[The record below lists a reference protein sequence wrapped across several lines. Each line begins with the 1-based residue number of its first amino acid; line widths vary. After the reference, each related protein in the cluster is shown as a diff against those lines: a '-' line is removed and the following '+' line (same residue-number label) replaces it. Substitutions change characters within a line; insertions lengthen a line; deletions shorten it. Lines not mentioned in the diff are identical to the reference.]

1 MLPETWTIL
10 KVLKWTRAYFKSHHI
25 EQPRAAAEIL
35 LAHTLGVGRVDLY
48 VQYDRPL
55 ESLELERFRGFIQR
69 RIRREPVAYIV
80 GKKEFW
86 SMDLKVTP
94 DVLIPRPETETLV
107 EAALT
112 IIPPER
118 GPARLNIL
126 DLGTG
131 SGGIVLA
138 MASER
143 PEHRFY
149 AVDRSKRALAV
160 AQDNARML
168 QLDKTV
174 TFLHGDWFAPV
185 RERGRYFDVI
195 VSNPPYIS
203 SPEIEVLPP
212 EIAQYEPRE
221 ALEGGSDGLEAI
233 RLIIKEASCYLVP
246 GGWLV
251 FEIGYD
257 QWAAVEKLIAHS
269 GVYSE
274 WTVIRDYTGHDRVV
288 RTRTTA
294 DNTRKL
300 QNYVAS
306 PKIVC

>member
-10 KVLKWTRAYFKSHHI
+10 KLLKWTKAYFKSHHI

-55 ESLELERFRGFIQR
+55 ESHELELFKGLIQR

-112 IIPPER
+112 IIPPQP
-118 GPARLNIL
+118 GPIALKIL

-131 SGGIVLA
+131 SGAIVLA

-143 PEHRFY
+143 PGHRFY
-149 AVDRSKRALAV
+149 AVDRSERALAV
-160 AQDNARML
+160 AEDNARML
-168 QLDKTV
+168 ELDKAV
-174 TFLHGDWFAPV
+174 TFLRGNWFAPV
-185 RERGRYFDVI
+185 RDLGRYFDVI

-203 SPEIEVLPP
+203 SHEMEVLPP

-233 RLIIKEASCYLVP
+233 RLIIKEASYCLVP
-246 GGWLV
+246 RGWLV

-257 QWAAVEKLIAHS
+257 QWAAVEKLIADS
-269 GVYSE
+269 VAYSE
-274 WTVIRDYTGHDRVV
+274 WAVIKDYSGHDRVV
-288 RTRTTA
+288 RARATG
-294 DNTRKL
+294 DNARRV
-300 QNYVAS
+300 QNYVAT
-306 PKIVC
+306 

>member
-10 KVLKWTRAYFKSHHI
+10 KLLKWTTAYFKSHNI

-55 ESLELERFRGFIQR
+55 ESHELEVFKSFIQK
-69 RIRREPVAYIV
+69 RIKREPVAYIV

-112 IIPPER
+112 IIPPES
-118 GPARLNIL
+118 GSAPLKIL

-131 SGGIVLA
+131 SGAIVLA
-138 MASER
+138 LASER
-143 PEHRFY
+143 PAHRFY
-149 AVDRSKRALAV
+149 AVDRSEKALAV
-160 AQDNARML
+160 ALDNARIL
-168 QLDKTV
+168 DLDKAI
-174 TFLHGDWFAPV
+174 TFLQGHWFDSV
-185 RERGRYFDVI
+185 REIVNYFDVI

-203 SPEIEVLPP
+203 SHEYMALPP
-212 EIAQYEPRE
+212 EIAEYEPRE
-221 ALEGGSDGLEAI
+221 ALDGGTDGLDEI
-233 RLIIKEASCYLVP
+233 RLIIKEAARYLVP
-246 GGWLV
+246 EGQLV

-257 QWAAVEKLIAHS
+257 QRAEVEKMIEGS
-269 GVYSE
+269 GAYNEWSVIKDYS
-274 WTVIRDYTGHDRVV
+274 GHDRVV
-288 RTRTTA
+288 RTRKEPTESKWNHT
-294 DNTRKL
+294 
-300 QNYVAS
+300 
-306 PKIVC
+306 P